1 MRKKIN
7 LKNYHD
13 REGGERELE
22 VKEERRKR
30 GRRGVEIGGKERK
43 GRRGGREG
51 KGEEG
56 NIDAGNLES
65 NIYSKVLFGLNKMSL
80 IKNSRTSKSKTVD

>member
-51 KGEEG
+51 KGVSVPYRGHSSET
-56 NIDAGNLES
+56 
-65 NIYSKVLFGLNKMSL
+65 
-80 IKNSRTSKSKTVD
+80 RTFQKDDIW